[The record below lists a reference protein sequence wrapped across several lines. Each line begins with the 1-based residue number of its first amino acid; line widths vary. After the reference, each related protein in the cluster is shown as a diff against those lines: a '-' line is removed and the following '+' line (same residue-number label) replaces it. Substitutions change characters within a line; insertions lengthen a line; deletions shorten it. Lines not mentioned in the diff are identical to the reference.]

1 MKRLVA
7 VVRGEIAADGA
18 LELADHGWGE
28 DVGEIRLI
36 IARPYQ
42 RKGLGL
48 LMAGALYELAA
59 ASGVKEIV
67 VRMMRPQK
75 AARGIFRKLG
85 FREEVLLPDYAKDR
99 TGKRQDVILGR
110 CDLEALWTELEHY
123 MGDSA
128 TSRDI
133 PGRGQLPSGLDIA
146 NGTLSTA
153 PQTRF
158 HMTSTAPP
166 AYAYFVCFS
175 RKPSIF
181 SIRAICFRS
190 SEKAWPSPSMIWIS

>member
-1 MKRLVA
+1 MEKATKLKDGTDVLLRSMTKDDLEKSLAFFQGLPEEDRTYLRRDVTKRRFVEERIREIDSGRVKRLVA

-59 ASGVKEIV
+59 GSGVKEIV

-75 AARGIFRKLG
+75 AARGIFRTLG
-85 FREEVLLPDYAKDR
+85 FREEVFLPDYAKDR

-110 CDLEALWTELEHY
+110 CDLEALWRELEHY
-123 MGDSA
+123 MGDSDWQ
-128 TSRDI
+128 R
-133 PGRGQLPSGLDIA
+133 
-146 NGTLSTA
+146 
-153 PQTRF
+153 TR
-158 HMTSTAPP
+158 
-166 AYAYFVCFS
+166 
-175 RKPSIF
+175 
-181 SIRAICFRS
+181 
-190 SEKAWPSPSMIWIS
+190 